1 MTLCVQKIIL
11 GLLKDLD
18 VVSRNSIKDELAS
31 PDTLLCN
38 IGFTASP
45 DHRLHSPHKTFLP
58 STPITR
64 LIIRL
69 QTPSTSG
76 PPQSIYP
83 LFMTTTTHNNNRQT
97 AVASTTTTNAPH
109 SSDSFAFFVPFSR
122 FSSYWHSS
130 KIQQDHARRER
141 DISYQLR
148 SRPSMCQRRLQR
160 STSTATRVT
169 RARFTHTRHNS
180 ASLICTKSGKYLIV
194 VPGHRRRTS
203 LGAYRD
209 YRPALPRALPAF
221 PLIILGSILQYHDDA
236 RGVRL
241 RTR

>member
-1 MTLCVQKIIL
+1 MQYWFHSFTGSPPTLSAQ
-11 GLLKDLD
+11 DLSSFNPYHPPHHPTPNAKHIRPTPIYLPTFHD
-18 VVSRNSIKDELAS
+18 HNNTQQQSSDRGRKYNNHQRS
-31 PDTLLCN
+31 PLFRFVRLLCSLFY
-38 IGFTASP
+38 IF
-45 DHRLHSPHKTFLP
+45 FLLLP
-58 STPITR
+58 
-64 LIIRL
+64 
-69 QTPSTSG
+69 
-76 PPQSIYP
+76 
-83 LFMTTTTHNNNRQT
+83 
-97 AVASTTTTNAPH
+97 A
-109 SSDSFAFFVPFSR
+109 
-122 FSSYWHSS
+122 WHSS

-148 SRPSMCQRRLQR
+148 SRPSVRQRRLQR
-160 STSTATRVT
+160 STATRVT

-194 VPGHRRRTS
+194 VPGHRRRMS

-209 YRPALPRALPAF
+209 YKPALPRALPAF